1 MWDESKGVLK
11 VKSMIDIYDLLK
23 KFGTFIYTGDRLGD
37 LMLIED
43 EIRELYKSQ
52 VLDVKDFQTAIL
64 IIRQEE
70 SKLEKNN
77 E

>member
-1 MWDESKGVLK
+1 M
-11 VKSMIDIYDLLK
+11 KSMIDIYDLLK

-64 IIRQEE
+64 IIRQEQT
-70 SKLEKNN
+70 KLEKNKN
-77 E
+77 